1 MSSGHIR
8 IKPHKI
14 REVKPENKR
23 FRKVDAPKSNR
34 KTRKRK
40 KVLNKEM
47 ISSILGIVSI
57 FTPKPIRI
65 MLTWLKERLTEPSTY
80 QGITTLAAAVGYTVN
95 PEAWEAIATLAL
107 GIIGFIQMMKKE
119 PKLLE
124 KK

>member
-1 MSSGHIR
+1 
-8 IKPHKI
+8 
-14 REVKPENKR
+14 
-23 FRKVDAPKSNR
+23 
-34 KTRKRK
+34 
-40 KVLNKEM
+40 
-47 ISSILGIVSI
+47 
-57 FTPKPIRI
+57 
-65 MLTWLKERLTEPSTY
+65 MLTWLKERLIEPSTY